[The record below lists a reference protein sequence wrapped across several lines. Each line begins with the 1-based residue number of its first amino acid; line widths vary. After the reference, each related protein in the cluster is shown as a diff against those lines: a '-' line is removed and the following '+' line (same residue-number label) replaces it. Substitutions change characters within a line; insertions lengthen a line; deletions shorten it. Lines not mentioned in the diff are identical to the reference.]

1 MPILPLEEIR
11 ELAVGVLTASKTS
24 PENAAIIA
32 AALAAAEA
40 DGLSSHGASR
50 LPSYADQAISGK
62 VNGFAVPALEQTAA
76 AAVRVDARDGFAFP
90 AIAMGLER
98 AAEIIDHTGIV
109 GVAVGNSHHF
119 GVAGYHV
126 ERLAEKG
133 LVGIAFGNSPA
144 GIAPWGGSRPLFGT
158 NPIAFACPRADASPL
173 VTDLSLSK
181 VARGKLMV
189 AARTDQPIP
198 EGWALDPQGNPTT
211 DAKAGLAG
219 TMIPMGD
226 VKGAVL
232 ALMVEIIAAA
242 LTGSHFGYEASSF
255 LSADGPP
262 PRVGQF
268 FLILEPDRFAGDG
281 FVGRVEELL
290 AAILE
295 QPGTRLP
302 GYLDIRAESVRSGV
316 NLADELHAE
325 LVERASKTKEW
336 K

>member
-1 MPILPLEEIR
+1 MPVLSLDEVHD
-11 ELAVGVLTASKTS
+11 LAVAVLTASKTS
-24 PENAAIIA
+24 PGNAAVIA
-32 AALAAAEA
+32 DALTAAEA
-40 DGLSSHGASR
+40 DGLTSHGASR

-62 VNGFAVPALEQTAA
+62 VNGFAEPVLMQTAA
-76 AAVRVDARDGFAFP
+76 AAIRVDAQDGFAYP
-90 AIAMGLER
+90 AIAMGIER
-98 AAEIIDHTGIV
+98 AADIIDHAGIT

-126 ERLAEKG
+126 ERVAEKG

-144 GIAPWGGSRPLFGT
+144 GIAPWGGSKALFGT
-158 NPIAFACPRADASPL
+158 NPIAFGCPRAEGSPL

-181 VARGKLMV
+181 VARGKIMV
-189 AARTDQPIP
+189 AARTGEPIP
-198 EGWALDPQGNPTT
+198 QGWALDADGNPTT

-242 LTGSHFGYEASSF
+242 LTGSRFGYEASSF
-255 LSADGPP
+255 LSAEGPP

-268 FLILEPDRFAGDG
+268 FLILKPDCFAGDG
-281 FVGRVEELL
+281 FIGRVEELL

-302 GYLDIRAESVRSGV
+302 GYLDIRAESVKSGV
-316 NLADELHAE
+316 KIADELHAD
-325 LVERASKTKEW
+325 LMERASKTKE
-336 K
+336 